1 MEAWIWRSALLWN
14 WQKGRHN
21 SAKQGVPQPK
31 YFILKI
37 ILSVINLVINLCA
50 SIKNQS
56 NNKATTK
63 PKSNRTI
70 DKTVKYRT
78 SCILWRVQP
87 LFTYKCSFFL
97 LFFFSPTHFQK
108 SSPFILS
115 SPRTGRPVW
124 WSLLRIWSFIVMS
137 YRTAKLSYS
146 QSTSSGLNTVDRCP
160 HQQLY
165 PRQS

>member
-1 MEAWIWRSALLWN
+1 MWVEAWIWRSALLWN

-31 YFILKI
+31 YFILKR

-56 NNKATTK
+56 NNKTTTE

-70 DKTVKYRT
+70 DKTIKYRT

-87 LFTYKCSFFL
+87 LFTYKCSFFCY
-97 LFFFSPTHFQK
+97 FFLPHTLSKVIILYSFQSK
-108 SSPFILS
+108 N
-115 SPRTGRPVW
+115 RTLCCLVIT
-124 WSLLRIWSFIVMS
+124 SENSVF
-137 YRTAKLSYS
+137 YRNELQNS
-146 QSTSSGLNTVDRCP
+146 
-160 HQQLY
+160 
-165 PRQS
+165 